1 MTQTTVTERAT
12 AHIIT
17 PDAIALGDPGV
28 VITGRVED
36 CAGDRVI
43 EHLALSDERSFSA
56 LAGWRTTGEPT
67 LVEPGYWIVEVER
80 A

>member
-1 MTQTTVTERAT
+1 MSETAT

-17 PDAIALGDPGV
+17 ASAIALGDPGV

-36 CAGDRVI
+36 GAGDRVI
-43 EHLALSDERSFSA
+43 ERYALSDPCSFSA
-56 LAGWRTTGEPT
+56 LGGWRSIGEPT